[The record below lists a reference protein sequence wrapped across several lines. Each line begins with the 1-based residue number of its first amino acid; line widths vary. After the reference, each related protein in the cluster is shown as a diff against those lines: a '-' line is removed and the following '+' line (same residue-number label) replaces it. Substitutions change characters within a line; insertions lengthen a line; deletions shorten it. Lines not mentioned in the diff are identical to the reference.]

1 MTGSVRHS
9 EPESSLSAG
18 RAHLSRYDCR
28 RRCTTTRHFPFP
40 VLCPTSIVAITA
52 TEPRKLAISGHCC
65 RLLSTIPLYIHRQS
79 RPEAWSAEEVRVFV
93 WFCPSPSWRNCSR
106 STSVSV
112 RQDVYDIR
120 WTDRCWQ
127 TGSSTSRRHMG
138 HGWAVRLVRRTVG
151 YVSFYPSVPTRS
163 TTA

>member
-1 MTGSVRHS
+1 MYER
-9 EPESSLSAG
+9 
-18 RAHLSRYDCR
+18 RALA
-28 RRCTTTRHFPFP
+28 
-40 VLCPTSIVAITA
+40 VLCVDLRGGYHRDGAAGS
-52 TEPRKLAISGHCC
+52 RKY
-65 RLLSTIPLYIHRQS
+65 RPLLPQTMSNPALYPPKPCQK
-79 RPEAWSAEEVRVFV
+79 AWSAEEVRVFV
-93 WFCPSPSWRNCSR
+93 WFYPGPSWRNCLR

-112 RQDVYDIR
+112 RQDVYDVR

-138 HGWAVRLVRRTVG
+138 HGWAVRQVRRTVG